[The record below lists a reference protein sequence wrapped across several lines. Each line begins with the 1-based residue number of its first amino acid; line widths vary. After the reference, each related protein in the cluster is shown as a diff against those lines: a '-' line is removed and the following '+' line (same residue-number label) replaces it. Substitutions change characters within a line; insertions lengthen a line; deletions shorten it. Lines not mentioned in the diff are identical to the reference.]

1 MRLFWNISFCF
12 VDSCEK
18 SVKNYTCW
26 ANQFLKKSSLALIRG
41 QITCFSE
48 KNIILTNKSRS
59 EYSLRVQENQNYLP
73 VLENDTNN
81 IIVYK
86 NDLEK
91 FKKERKKRFWEK
103 LINNEE

>member
-1 MRLFWNISFCF
+1 MYTKSKNIFFLVFFCSFI
-12 VDSCEK
+12 
-18 SVKNYTCW
+18 
-26 ANQFLKKSSLALIRG
+26 FLVVRYY
-41 QITCFSE
+41 FSE
-48 KNIILTNKSRS
+48 KNIIFTNKSRS

-91 FKKERKKRFWEK
+91 FKKKRKKRFWEK